1 MSDRDFY
8 SGRMAEPLPAHEEKS
23 IRNYVEGQSRNF
35 DDPDDPDTK
44 VTLVQKVSSYRLI
57 GADYDLYDVH
67 MPKERWWVITNPTN
81 LYSQESFPDYDVAF
95 SFHVG
100 LMLRMMNRERV
111 EIDEEKSEEVG
122 GAWRRYEAA
131 VAAMDSAREAEDYQ
145 GVAIKCREALLAF
158 GREHQEA
165 EWLTLPEVPCKVND
179 FKGWAKLYAQE
190 LSTGRMRRYLTEIA
204 EKAWDVA
211 VSLQHDYNATEWD
224 AEMLLDAT
232 EHVFQMYSTAIVK
245 TKRKPPRRCPKCS
258 SYRLVTDFDISERDG
273 EQGSLQADVC
283 SACGYRGPESFEAW
297 KWDTDEEAVEGIKAD

>member
-1 MSDRDFY
+1 MAPSPH
-8 SGRMAEPLPAHEEKS
+8 SGHMAELLPAHEEKS
-23 IRNYVEGQSRNF
+23 VRNYVEGQSRNV

-57 GADYDLYDVH
+57 GTDYDVYDVH

-81 LYSQESFPDYDVAF
+81 LYSQESFPEYDVAF

-100 LMLRMMNRERV
+100 LMLRVMHRERV
-111 EIDEEKSEEVG
+111 DIEEEKAEEVG

-165 EWLTLPEVPCKVND
+165 EWLTLPEVKCKVND

-190 LSTGRMRRYLTEIA
+190 LSTGRMRRYLSEISD
-204 EKAWDVA
+204 KAWDVA

-232 EHVFQMYSTAIVK
+232 AHVLQMYSTAIVK
-245 TKRKPPRRCPKCS
+245 VKRKPPRRCPKCS
-258 SYRLVTDFDISERDG
+258 SYRLVTDGDITEQDG
-273 EQGSLQADVC
+273 EQGWLEAEVC
-283 SACGYRGPESFEAW
+283 SACGYRGPESFEPW
-297 KWDTDEEAVEGIKAD
+297 EKREDDQEDL